1 MLEAHR
7 VSKAFGGVSA
17 LDDVSFRIDSGELVG
32 VIGPNGSG
40 KSTLINVI
48 TGFYPPTSGDV
59 LLNGATI
66 AGAPPAAIRGKG
78 VVRTFQNLRLVDEM
92 TVLENTIAGTYLET
106 VAGGGLVWN
115 TIAAVLGFRA
125 ARSKEKLAYE
135 KATAALEAVGLHDK
149 RQLLVSKLSY
159 GDQKRLEI
167 ARALA
172 IRPKLLIL
180 DEPTAGMGEAE
191 AEELIGLTAALAR
204 DTEHSMCVFLVEHR
218 LELVL
223 QISDRAIVMDGG
235 RIVADGAPQAVGADP
250 HVRRIYV
257 GGE

>member
-7 VSKAFGGVSA
+7 VSKTFGGVSA

-59 LLNGATI
+59 LLNGASI
-66 AGAPPAAIRGKG
+66 AGAPPAAIRAKG